1 MTRKVTMT
9 DLALVAGCSRSQVSR
24 ALNGKANVAPEVRAQ
39 VLAAAAKLNYRNT
52 ANRHQIRIAVIIQRI
67 GGAYGQQMVDALIN
81 AAAGRKWICQI
92 IQERSLDQVSPYFFD
107 GVVSLIYNNSWAR
120 KWIEERAIPLVM
132 VNSYGTAFD
141 QVYSIDPDPFQGSRI
156 VLRYLKELGHR
167 KIARIHFVDEE
178 QSAYHR
184 GEKEFL
190 DAAAQLNLGD
200 SVRNFQISFPQI
212 SKRWEAFRAV
222 LAEDFTAI
230 YMIHQHLAIP
240 AANFIQEAG
249 YRIPEDV
256 SLVTYE
262 LPGISEYL
270 NPPHTTIDF
279 DYGKIARRALE
290 ELHLRMLG
298 RGGGGG
304 SIPIP
309 NILHIRASTG
319 PCRR

>member
-132 VNSYGTAFD
+132 VNSYGTVFD
-141 QVYSIDPDPFQGSRI
+141 QVYSVDPDSCQGSRI

-256 SLVTYE
+256 SIIGFDDVPMCDMMVPPLSTMKVRKRELGATAVQRLLDRVADPKRECLKMCMATKLVKRQ
-262 LPGISEYL
+262 SVS
-270 NPPHTTIDF
+270 
-279 DYGKIARRALE
+279 KR
-290 ELHLRMLG
+290 
-298 RGGGGG
+298 
-304 SIPIP
+304 
-309 NILHIRASTG
+309 
-319 PCRR
+319 